1 MRVSLFIDILFT
13 GGYILETI
21 LLGIFLC
28 SNLFEKE
35 RGKISAFRNICALV
49 LFMDAIATLFGV
61 VLAIQDNWT
70 DYTSSISRTVDG
82 FVFFLVFVAG
92 DTMVKGSR
100 PSWKTWLLYGL
111 PYVAIFIWRLI
122 DKHDHLLFTGIAIAV
137 VTSLFYLKMFLS
149 AFLHDRKLKDK
160 YSNFEGH
167 TTRWYLIVA
176 IMILT
181 DMFVWFINPVM
192 NISGYWISCLYNV
205 FMLSTW
211 ILFASFA
218 IKQKEPV
225 IEASKADDTQDDA
238 SESHSMSLAQ
248 RLQTIMNEE
257 NAYLNSDLTID
268 TLAKA
273 LNTNSTYI
281 SKCLHEELN
290 TSFYEYVNGKRIE
303 FAQKQLLESDE
314 KIEAIAILSGFNSS
328 RAFLRVFKQTTGQ
341 TPTEWKTS
349 NKAK

>member
-1 MRVSLFIDILFT
+1 MQVSLFIDVLFT

-21 LLGIFLC
+21 LLGLFLC
-28 SNLFEKE
+28 SNIFEKE
-35 RGKISAFRNICALV
+35 RREISAFRNISALV

-61 VLAIQDNWT
+61 ILAIQDNWT
-70 DYTSSISRTVDG
+70 DYTSSLSRAVDG

-92 DTMVKGSR
+92 DTMVRGSR
-100 PSWKTWLLYGL
+100 PSSRTWLLYGL
-111 PYVAIFIWRLI
+111 PYVAIFIWRLL
-122 DKHDHLLFTGIAIAV
+122 DKGDHLLLTGIVIAV

-149 AFLHDRKLKDK
+149 AFLHDRKLKDR

-167 TTRWYLIVA
+167 TTGWYLIVA

-181 DMFVWFINPVM
+181 DMFAWFVHPLLLV
-192 NISGYWISCLYNV
+192 SSYWVGCLYNI
-205 FMLSTW
+205 FMLFTW

-225 IEASKADDTQDDA
+225 MESPKVAGIQDDP
-238 SESHSMSLAQ
+238 SENHSVLLAQ
-248 RLQTIMNEE
+248 RLQKLMDEE

-290 TSFYEYVNGKRIE
+290 TSFYEYVNGRRIE
-303 FAQKQLLESDE
+303 FAQKQLIESDE
-314 KIEAIAILSGFNSS
+314 KIEAIAIQSGFNSS

-341 TPTEWKTS
+341 TPTVWKS
-349 NKAK
+349 NNKSK